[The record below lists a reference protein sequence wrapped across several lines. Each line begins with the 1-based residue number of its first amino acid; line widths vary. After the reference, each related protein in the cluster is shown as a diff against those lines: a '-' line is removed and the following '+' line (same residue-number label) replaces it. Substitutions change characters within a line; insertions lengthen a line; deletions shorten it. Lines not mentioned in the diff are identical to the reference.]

1 MASAGPRLKH
11 DTFERLREQIAT
23 ASALCSE
30 DQLLELADGLHAAI
44 RRRHGGQR
52 QGPGHETPAMR
63 LRERLGMAGSW
74 PEWLTGTPFG
84 ARAAARG

>member
-11 DTFERLREQIAT
+11 ETFERLREQIAT

-44 RRRHGGQR
+44 RRRHGERGR
-52 QGPGHETPAMR
+52 SYEAPALQR
-63 LRERLGMAGSW
+63 LRERLSLSGNW
-74 PEWLTGTPFG
+74 PEWLTGAPFG
-84 ARAAARG
+84 GGSEARG